1 MHVEFYNDENG
12 SVHHVHI
19 IAESDEEVAMLAAW
33 DGQFVVCQ
41 DLPNRHVEL
50 ARVVLAHTFTRATG
64 SGTIQ

>member
-1 MHVEFYNDENG
+1 MRVEFYNDETG
-12 SVHHVHI
+12 AVHHVHLS
-19 IAESDEEVAMLAAW
+19 ADTEEEAAMLAGW

-41 DLPNRHVEL
+41 DLPNQRVEL